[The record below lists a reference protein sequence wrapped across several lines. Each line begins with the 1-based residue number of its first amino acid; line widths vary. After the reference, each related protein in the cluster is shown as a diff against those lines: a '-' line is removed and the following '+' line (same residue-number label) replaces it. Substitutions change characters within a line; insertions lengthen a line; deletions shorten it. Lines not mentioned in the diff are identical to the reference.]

1 MEVIMPKQAVLV
13 TFTVQTRVVVDIPE
27 GSDLYE
33 DSNFGQ
39 ISKAAIENVRNNT
52 MESPNYPYAEN
63 IAIIEMADEVPFN
76 KENDEEEE

>member
-1 MEVIMPKQAVLV
+1 MPKQAVLV
-13 TFTVQTRVVVDIPE
+13 TFTVKTRVVVDIPE

-39 ISKAAIENVRNNT
+39 ISKAAVEKVRKNT
-52 MESPNYPYAEN
+52 IESPGYPYAEN
-63 IAIIEMADEVPFN
+63 IAIIEIDDEVPFN